1 MSQPRIVQVNF
12 QRTVEVPSVPNYLKA
27 IDGEEKFNIA
37 MLSESDLRKIGE
49 QWTAALLDRA
59 TKLRGDRR

>member
-1 MSQPRIVQVNF
+1 MSQPRIVKINF

-27 IDGEEKFNIA
+27 IDGEEKFNIG
-37 MLSESDLRKIGE
+37 MLSEADLRKIGE

-59 TKLRGDRR
+59 TGLRRDKP